1 MERIFVVTAK
11 YQLNNVDMLEVNEFL
26 KENPHYT
33 VKNIVPI
40 AQHDGS
46 GCYGAIITVGEK

>member
-11 YQLNNVDMLEVNEFL
+11 YPLNNVDMLKVNEFL
-26 KENPHYT
+26 KENTHYT